1 MKRTLTILALAAL
14 SAIASASSPID
25 AMFQNC
31 QEVMDRGVC
40 RVALD
45 VRDYPAGGKTLISGI
60 GRVSNE
66 SIIKL
71 RDTRTDKQPD
81 GTFTMCAL
89 AKQVCTDDWNSDDCK
104 VVRGS
109 WKQTPVVQASLF
121 ERVYAWFSLA
131 LQPFVPQLPVSPL
144 G

>member
-1 MKRTLTILALAAL
+1 MTMKKTLTILALAAL

-25 AMFQNC
+25 NMAANC

-66 SIIKL
+66 AIIKL

-89 AKQVCTDDWNSDDCK
+89 AKQVCMADWNSDDCK

-109 WKQTPVVQASLF
+109 WKQTVAGS
-121 ERVYAWFSLA
+121 
-131 LQPFVPQLPVSPL
+131 
-144 G
+144 